1 MWEAEVNRV
10 CESHTALLPSAG
22 KMPDIENRP
31 MDTGRGEQLALVSQ
45 QAPDLIGKL
54 LHLYGDY
61 LCVLSQLQHAGHCL
75 LVQLDQLDTS
85 TACCVCLEGFAA
97 FSQVGSFQFSS
108 VQSLSHVRF
117 FVTP

>member
-1 MWEAEVNRV
+1 ME
-10 CESHTALLPSAG
+10 CF
-22 KMPDIENRP
+22 
-31 MDTGRGEQLALVSQ
+31 TGIQRGFSLCGEECQELQLALVSQ